1 MKSLNFLSRASRSVF
16 LLYSILA
23 IALDMLS
30 HHLVFLLPLD
40 LTAEGWAWLL
50 NGISC
55 IWVVIWLFV
64 AVVPRCRD
72 MGFSSWTSCV
82 LFLPVANIV
91 FFVMLVAKKSA
102 VPNS

>member
-1 MKSLNFLSRASRSVF
+1 MSLIFPTRSSRSVF
-16 LLYSILA
+16 LFHSILA

-30 HHLVFLLPLD
+30 HHLIFLLPLN
-40 LTAEGWAWLL
+40 LTAESWAWLL
-50 NGISC
+50 NGLTC
-55 IWVVIWLFV
+55 AWAVIWLFA

-91 FFVMLVAKKSA
+91 FFVMLFVKKSA
-102 VPNS
+102 VANT